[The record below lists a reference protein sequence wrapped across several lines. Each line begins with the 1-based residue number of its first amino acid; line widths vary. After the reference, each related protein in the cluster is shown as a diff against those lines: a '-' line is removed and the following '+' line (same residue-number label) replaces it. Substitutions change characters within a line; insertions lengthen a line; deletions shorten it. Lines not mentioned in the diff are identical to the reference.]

1 MIAVIPAEAHAVGDA
16 GVEIEDPTTGEMSAA
31 IDATCAALQSLG
43 ADAAA
48 IERGRDAARVVAAL
62 SQDLTLARGALAHEA
77 LTAAQLDDGTIAR
90 ELGAPVLRIAEELN
104 RLGEFGG
111 AAQWSSAQTLSAGQ
125 AETLRKMLLAIVGDP
140 RLVVARLGVQLARM
154 RAAKHDPPEHRAA
167 LAAETRAVFAPLAN
181 RLGIWQIKWQLED
194 LAFRYLEPDQYARVA
209 RELDEPRRGRE
220 RYIDAFCATLRAAL
234 AEAGLEAE
242 VQGRPKHLYSIW
254 RKMQRKQLDFDELY
268 DLRAVRIICRSIPD
282 CYAAL
287 GVVHSRWNY
296 LPGQF
301 DDYIA
306 TPKGNSYRSIHTAVF
321 GPEDRIV
328 EVQIR
333 TEEMH
338 QQSELGVAAHW
349 RYKEGSVR
357 DAGYER
363 KIEWVRRLLEPGEAG
378 ESDPDFIEQARG
390 ELFTDRIYALT
401 PRGEVVDLPRDATPL
416 DFAYH
421 VHTSLG
427 HRCRGAKVNGRIVP
441 LTQPLHNGEVV
452 EIITGKQEQPSRDWL
467 ATEHGY
473 LVSARS
479 RAKVRAWFRRL
490 DSGENEQA
498 GRAIAERELAR
509 LGAGGDLLPALAT
522 DLRAGDS
529 QTLYR
534 RLGEGEISSQEF
546 GQAIQRRLGRSAA
559 ARAAAETAPAAAA
572 APRAARR
579 PPRARRSTSPIE
591 IEGVGDL
598 PITLARCCRAVR
610 PEPVV
615 GYVTLGRG
623 VTVHAANCASVRR
636 MQAQRP
642 ERVLSVRWRP
652 DSGEKLPVE
661 ITVLAYD
668 RRGLV
673 RDVSDVVASAD
684 IGIDSLETTTD
695 RAKGTARLV
704 MRVAVADLAQ
714 LAKLLR
720 ALSGIAN
727 VLAARRTG

>member
-1 MIAVIPAEAHAVGDA
+1 M
-16 GVEIEDPTTGEMSAA
+16 EIEDPTSGEIAAA
-31 IDATCAALQSLG
+31 IEATCVALQSLG
-43 ADAAA
+43 VSPEALA
-48 IERGRDAARVVAAL
+48 RGREAARIVGSL
-62 SQDLTLARGALAHEA
+62 TNDLTLTRGSLAHES
-77 LTAAQLDDGTIAR
+77 LTAAQLADGAIR
-90 ELGAPVLRIAEELN
+90 SEIGAPALRIVDELN

-111 AAQWSSAQTLSAGQ
+111 SAQWSSAQGLSPAQ
-125 AETLRKMLLAIVGDP
+125 AETLRKMLLAIVSDP

-154 RAAKHDPPEHRAA
+154 RAARHESPARRAS

-181 RLGIWQIKWQLED
+181 RLGVWQVKWQLED
-194 LAFRYLEPDQYARVA
+194 LAFRYLEPEAYARIA
-209 RELDEPRRGRE
+209 RDLDEPRRGRE
-220 RYIDAFCATLRAAL
+220 RYIADFCATLRTAL
-234 AEAGLEAE
+234 ADAGIRAE

-254 RKMQRKQLDFDELY
+254 RKMQRKQLELDELY
-268 DLRAVRIICRSIPD
+268 DLRAVRIICRTIPD

-306 TPKGNSYRSIHTAVF
+306 TPKGNFYRSIHTAVF
-321 GPEDRIV
+321 GPEERIV

-338 QQSELGVAAHW
+338 RQSELGVAAHW
-349 RYKEGSVR
+349 RYKEGSAR
-357 DAGYER
+357 DASYER
-363 KIEWVRRLLEPGEAG
+363 KIEWVRRLLEPGDGSET
-378 ESDPDFIEQARG
+378 DPDFIERARS
-390 ELFTDRIYALT
+390 ELFADRIYALT

-441 LTQPLHNGEVV
+441 LTQALHNGDVV

-467 ATEHGY
+467 AADPAY

-490 DSGENEQA
+490 DAGENEQA
-498 GRAIAERELAR
+498 GRHIAERELAR

-522 DLRAGDS
+522 DLRAGDT

-534 RLGEGEISSQEF
+534 RLGEGEVSAQELA
-546 GQAIQRRLGRSAA
+546 QAIERRLAKVA
-559 ARAAAETAPAAAA
+559 TARAISESAKDGAAKPVRPARQAT
-572 APRAARR
+572 
-579 PPRARRSTSPIE
+579 RARRGTSPIE

-598 PITLARCCRAVR
+598 PVTLARCCNAIR
-610 PEPVV
+610 PEPIV

-623 VTVHAANCASVRR
+623 VTVHAAHCPGIRR

-642 ERVLSVRWRP
+642 ERVLEVRWRQ
-652 DSGEKLPVE
+652 DSGERLSVE

-673 RDVSDVVASAD
+673 RDVSDVVASAE
-684 IGIDSLETTTD
+684 IGIDSLQTSTD
-695 RAKGTARLV
+695 RTRGTARLV
-704 MRVAVADLAQ
+704 MRVSVVDLAQ
-714 LAKLLR
+714 LSKLLR
-720 ALSGIAN
+720 ALSGVAN

>member
-1 MIAVIPAEAHAVGDA
+1 MQID
-16 GVEIEDPTTGEMSAA
+16 DPTTAEMSAA
-31 IDATCAALQSLG
+31 IDACCAALQSHG
-43 ADAAA
+43 AEPAAV
-48 IERGRDAARVVAAL
+48 ERGRDAARIVASLTQDPAL
-62 SQDLTLARGALAHEA
+62 AVGALAHEA
-77 LTAAQLDDGTIAR
+77 LSPAQLADGGIGR
-90 ELGAPVLRIAEELN
+90 ELGAAALHIAEELN
-104 RLGEFGG
+104 RLGEFSGT
-111 AAQWSSAQTLSAGQ
+111 AQWSSAQALSVAQ
-125 AETLRKMLLAIVGDP
+125 AETLRKMLLAIVSDP
-140 RLVVARLGVQLARM
+140 RLVVARLGVQLARL
-154 RAAKHDPPEHRAA
+154 RAAKRDPPERRHA

-181 RLGIWQIKWQLED
+181 RLGVWQVKWQLED
-194 LAFRYLEPDQYARVA
+194 LAFRYLEPDAYERIARA
-209 RELDEPRRGRE
+209 LDEPRRGRE
-220 RYIDAFCATLRAAL
+220 RYVAEFCSTLRAAL
-234 AEAGLEAE
+234 GEAGIDAE

-254 RKMQRKQLDFDELY
+254 RKMQRKQLELEELY

-287 GVVHSRWNY
+287 GVVHSRWSY
-296 LPGQF
+296 LPSQF

-306 TPKGNSYRSIHTAVF
+306 TPKANLYRSIHTAVF
-321 GPEDRIV
+321 GPEGRII

-349 RYKEGSVR
+349 RYKEGSAR
-357 DAGYER
+357 DASYER
-363 KIEWVRRLLEPGEAG
+363 KIQWVRRLLEPAEAG
-378 ESDPDFIEQARG
+378 ESDPDFIERARS

-401 PRGEVVDLPRDATPL
+401 PRGEVVDLPRGATPL

-441 LTQPLHNGEVV
+441 LTQPLRNGEVV

-467 ATEHGY
+467 ASDQGY

-490 DSGENEQA
+490 DAGENEHA

-509 LGAGGDLLPALAT
+509 WGAGGDLLPALAA

-534 RLGEGEISSQEF
+534 RLGEGEISAQEL
-546 GQAIQRRLGRSAA
+546 GQAIQRRLARLPA
-559 ARAAAETAPAAAA
+559 ARPAASATDA
-572 APRAARR
+572 VTPAT
-579 PPRARRSTSPIE
+579 PPRRAKHARRSASPVE

-598 PITLARCCRAVR
+598 PITLARCCRPVR
-610 PEPVV
+610 PEPIV

-623 VTVHAANCASVRR
+623 VTVHVTGCASLRR

-642 ERVLSVRWRP
+642 ERVLSVRWRL
-652 DSGEKLPVE
+652 DGGDRLPVE

-673 RDVSDVVASAD
+673 RDVSEVVAAAE
-684 IGIDSLETTTD
+684 IGIEALETTTD
-695 RAKGTARLV
+695 HAKGTARLV
-704 MRVAVADLAQ
+704 MRVSVVDLAQ
-714 LAKLLR
+714 LSKLLR
-720 ALSGIAN
+720 ALSGVAD
-727 VLAARRTG
+727 VLSARRTG